1 MLRQPVILIVDDEQ
15 HVLSALYRLFNGDLV
30 TVHAA
35 ECPHKALSLLK
46 KYPVDLVLS
55 DEKMPG
61 MSGVEFLKKVKEHY
75 PDIVRIMLT
84 GNAQLDTAM
93 KAVNEGEV
101 YRFLTKPWSPE
112 ELRALILK
120 ALKQAEL
127 EKENRS
133 LLEETRRRQ
142 DACEHLERNHPGITD
157 VTRDENGNII
167 IPKLEG
173 I

>member
-1 MLRQPVILIVDDEQ
+1 MHARSTILVVDDEQ
-15 HVLSALYRLFNGDLV
+15 YILNSLRRLFSDIPI
-30 TVHAA
+30 TVYTADN
-35 ECPHKALSLLK
+35 PHQALSLLE

-55 DEKMPG
+55 DEKMPE
-61 MSGVEFLKKVKEHY
+61 MSGVEFLKKVREHY

-112 ELRALILK
+112 ELRSLILK

-127 EKENRS
+127 ERENRD
-133 LLEETRRRQ
+133 LLEKTNRLQRASGQ
-142 DACEHLERNHPGITD
+142 LEREHPGITD
-157 VTRDENGNII
+157 VTRDEKGIVI
-167 IPKLEG
+167 IPEIEG
-173 I
+173 K